1 MVSLEQIKL
10 LESKVSRTIDYV
22 KTVTD
27 ENRQLKER
35 LDSYQKRI
43 GELEALVLQFKQ
55 DQSRIEE
62 GILSALDRLN
72 QFEDAL
78 ESKLSTESKPSTE
91 KELSPDGFS
100 STEGKM
106 PGENKPAGE
115 NNSSGRTYAA
125 EPAKPAQGKKDIREE
140 KKAPEL
146 PAADEL
152 PHDEEKNQE
161 DAGGELDIF

>member
-106 PGENKPAGE
+106 PGENKPAGQM
-115 NNSSGRTYAA
+115 NAA

-152 PHDEEKNQE
+152 PHDEEKKQE